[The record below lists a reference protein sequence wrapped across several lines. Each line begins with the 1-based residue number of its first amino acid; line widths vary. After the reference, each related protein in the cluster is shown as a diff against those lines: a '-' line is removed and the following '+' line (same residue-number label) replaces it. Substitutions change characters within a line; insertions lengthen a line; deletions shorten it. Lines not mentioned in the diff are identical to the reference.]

1 MSKEWSWDKDGYNL
15 MSEANFV
22 RALSDFYDYYATYE
36 EIYLKSDQINTDLSI
51 ARKNNDDLQ
60 RKCDELNSTV
70 NGKDKEIAELNA
82 KIKDLQKNVNPLVKQ
97 MWDFIDK
104 RIEEKI
110 GEYTKKAIDIVMQ
123 DCLASDDFIDSSLK
137 WKATELF
144 WTLIHNSNEMR
155 NACLKQNDKPRD
167 PKDVV
172 QETLLNLRRAIS
184 PDGIRGQKHN
194 K

>member
-1 MSKEWSWDKDGYNL
+1 MCIRD
-15 MSEANFV
+15 
-22 RALSDFYDYYATYE
+22 R
-36 EIYLKSDQINTDLSI
+36 
-51 ARKNNDDLQ
+51 

-70 NGKDKEIAELNA
+70 NGKNKEIAELNA

-110 GEYTKKAIDIVMQ
+110 GEYTKKAIDTVMQ
-123 DCLASDDFIDSSLK
+123 DCLASDDFTDGSLK

-155 NACLKQNDKPRD
+155 TVCLKQNDKPRD